1 MLHLIFQTPLT
12 VAVVERLGTTDSI
25 VLQGA
30 AVWNALQ
37 GHVLNASLSQLL
49 QHNASLYVLQ
59 EDLQVNG
66 IDRSRLLPGVEVISY
81 DGLVDLTVA
90 IQQIQ
95 TWR

>member
-37 GHVLNASLSQLL
+37 GHMLNASLIRLL
-49 QHNASLYVLQ
+49 EHNARLYVLQ

-66 IDRSRLLPGVEVISY
+66 IERSRLLSGVEVIDY

-90 IQQIQ
+90 NSRIQ